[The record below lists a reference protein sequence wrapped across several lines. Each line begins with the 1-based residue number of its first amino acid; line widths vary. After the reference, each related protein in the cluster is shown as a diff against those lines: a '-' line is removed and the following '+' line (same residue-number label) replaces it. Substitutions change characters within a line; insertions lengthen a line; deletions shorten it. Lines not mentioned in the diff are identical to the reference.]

1 MINKKHDERR
11 DGVKKIMT
19 IEREEEGG
27 EKFSLAVLSFN
38 LRFFGSYFKEISSTT
53 LSIESTCLPRARG
66 LIGAESI
73 MGRDTRLRRD
83 IVED

>member
-1 MINKKHDERR
+1 
-11 DGVKKIMT
+11 MT

-27 EKFSLAVLSFN
+27 EEFSLAVLSFN